1 MKIIIIHTDLLPDDK
16 HFGDLTDEEVLQL
29 CEKDRNELSNMLH
42 DEYESVE
49 ELEANWNTD
58 EIFYPTSSYMRVIND
73 KPNVEALAEAFNGLT
88 ASKKDEFLR
97 LTGNE

>member
-1 MKIIIIHTDLLPDDK
+1 MKIIIIHTDLLPEDRL
-16 HFGDLTDEEVLQL
+16 FGDLTDEEVLQL
-29 CEKDRNELSNMLH
+29 CEQDDHLLH

-49 ELEANWNTD
+49 ELEANWNID